1 MLLTVFFVFAP
12 PVPAPRASFS
22 NGSFSNGSW
31 NKPPCFGFGF
41 TRNEESAVA
50 TDPSMLSPISI
61 YVYMYI
67 IITYMSI
74 FRFILATDPSML
86 SPASVES
93 SVIFP

>member
-22 NGSFSNGSW
+22 RGSW

-74 FRFILATDPSML
+74 FRFTLATDPSML
-86 SPASVES
+86 SPASVEL

>member
-22 NGSFSNGSW
+22 RGSW

-86 SPASVES
+86 SPM
-93 SVIFP
+93 